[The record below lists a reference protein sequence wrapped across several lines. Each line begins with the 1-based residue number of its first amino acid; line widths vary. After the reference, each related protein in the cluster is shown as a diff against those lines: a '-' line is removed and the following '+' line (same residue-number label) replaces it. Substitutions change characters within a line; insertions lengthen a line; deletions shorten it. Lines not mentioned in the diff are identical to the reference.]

1 MSDSYLLGEKF
12 AVTLLTGLKMAT
24 PEVLS
29 TIQKSTLEMSA
40 IQMSTLQMSALQM
53 STLQMSTMG
62 CPHRSNFMLSKVKS
76 Y

>member
-29 TIQKSTLEMSA
+29 TFEKGTLE
-40 IQMSTLQMSALQM
+40 MSALQM
-53 STLQMSTMG
+53 STLQMSTLQM
-62 CPHRSNFMLSKVKS
+62 FAF
-76 Y
+76 